1 MLVKKEI
8 QIQKT
13 IYATDLPMNAPNT
26 TVCEKKRLIFEF
38 HLVISAHSTLNSQV
52 FVFLNPENVY
62 FFKIFIDGF
71 CLPECEFLNSICK

>member
-1 MLVKKEI
+1 MLVEKFKFKSQYTLLI
-8 QIQKT
+8 RPWIH
-13 IYATDLPMNAPNT
+13 PVS
-26 TVCEKKRLIFEF
+26 VCEEKRLMFEF

-71 CLPECEFLNSICK
+71 CLSEREFLNSIYK